1 MRWAHDGVVGVRQLA
16 RHLELDHVRG
26 EGGAEGGS
34 DTDEDERTGARRIL
48 LCLYECLVGLRLGL
62 ETVQIHSCQGLSS
75 INVRTQA
82 QDRQAAARCTASAR
96 AGQQGQ
102 GTARAGQRAAH
113 GYASRSCVGILD
125 SCWRA
130 TAAAHLVSNR
140 LLHRVEKKR
149 LRAGCNRHSA
159 QGEGTGQGS
168 DRAGQQVQRTGRMRR
183 ACVSGDGVGAYRPWV
198 VYRRGWCTSQ
208 KSGYPCNRQTS
219 GGASGKC
226 GDVSAA
232 APSGAKRVAVP
243 RAALRVESRSAS
255 RSGKQRRTSVSL
267 PVSEVFCGPQF
278 IKFTILS

>member
-1 MRWAHDGVVGVRQLA
+1 MARQHVLPHRFQVRAWRRIGIERERRPVTPADRAPHAVIEARRRRRGRRRGRRRRRSGRVRDGGQKHRHPMRWAHDGVVGVRQLA

-34 DTDEDERTGARRIL
+34 DTGEDERTGARRIL

-208 KSGYPCNRQTS
+208 KSG
-219 GGASGKC
+219 
-226 GDVSAA
+226 
-232 APSGAKRVAVP
+232 
-243 RAALRVESRSAS
+243 
-255 RSGKQRRTSVSL
+255 
-267 PVSEVFCGPQF
+267 
-278 IKFTILS
+278 